1 MNYSKNDTMIAKG
14 FAAILLL
21 IHHLFYT
28 TDYAFSSFLFSREGW
43 VNLAKISKVCVAM
56 FLILSGYGLAKS
68 FEKHQLSSFSFVKRH
83 LLKVYTGFW
92 MIFALSL
99 IPLCFAYKGK
109 TFGSTWVDGI
119 QFIEDFLGIRL
130 WFGEY
135 GYNPTWWFLSLIIPL
150 YILFPLLYKSVQK
163 KPVELLL
170 ASFFIFL
177 LGGIFKYS
185 FCWLLK
191 TWSFPFVLGIFSA
204 KYDLFDRIKK
214 SSYPGMKT
222 CLFILLIG
230 LCALRLRELKLLDA
244 GAMLIFDGLTA
255 FVFIAASYVFI
266 NAETKIA
273 RVGAFIGK
281 NSMNIFL
288 MHTFVFFTY
297 FQKFSYSLKYPP
309 LILLQLLLICLAF
322 SVILEKTK
330 EMCLQILKRGKK
342 NLSP

>member
-109 TFGSTWVDGI
+109 TFGSTWGGGI

-130 WFGEY
+130 
-135 GYNPTWWFLSLIIPL
+135 
-150 YILFPLLYKSVQK
+150 
-163 KPVELLL
+163 
-170 ASFFIFL
+170 
-177 LGGIFKYS
+177 
-185 FCWLLK
+185 
-191 TWSFPFVLGIFSA
+191 
-204 KYDLFDRIKK
+204 
-214 SSYPGMKT
+214 
-222 CLFILLIG
+222 
-230 LCALRLRELKLLDA
+230 
-244 GAMLIFDGLTA
+244 
-255 FVFIAASYVFI
+255 
-266 NAETKIA
+266 
-273 RVGAFIGK
+273 
-281 NSMNIFL
+281 
-288 MHTFVFFTY
+288 
-297 FQKFSYSLKYPP
+297 
-309 LILLQLLLICLAF
+309 
-322 SVILEKTK
+322 
-330 EMCLQILKRGKK
+330 
-342 NLSP
+342 

>member
-1 MNYSKNDTMIAKG
+1 
-14 FAAILLL
+14 
-21 IHHLFYT
+21 
-28 TDYAFSSFLFSREGW
+28 
-43 VNLAKISKVCVAM
+43 
-56 FLILSGYGLAKS
+56 
-68 FEKHQLSSFSFVKRH
+68 
-83 LLKVYTGFW
+83 
-92 MIFALSL
+92 
-99 IPLCFAYKGK
+99 
-109 TFGSTWVDGI
+109 
-119 QFIEDFLGIRL
+119 
-130 WFGEY
+130 
-135 GYNPTWWFLSLIIPL
+135 
-150 YILFPLLYKSVQK
+150 
-163 KPVELLL
+163 
-170 ASFFIFL
+170 
-177 LGGIFKYS
+177 
-185 FCWLLK
+185 
-191 TWSFPFVLGIFSA
+191 
-204 KYDLFDRIKK
+204 
-214 SSYPGMKT
+214 MKT